1 MFIGRKYELD
11 KLNRLYDSDRFE
23 FAVIYGRRRVGKST
37 LIKEFCKDKKS
48 IYYMGMEA
56 ASQSNIDSLSAAIWD
71 FEGRKLPA
79 PSYGS
84 YEALFDYIDTISDE
98 RIILAI
104 DEYPYLAEDYPALS
118 SLLQKH
124 IDMKWNDSKLML
136 ILCGSS
142 MSFMENQVLGYK
154 SPLYGRRTAQF
165 RMEAF
170 RYYEL
175 KEFGWNYTE
184 EELALIYGITGG
196 IAEYVSF
203 INGNCSVKENILNMY
218 LDQAGRMFEE
228 PTNLMKQEL
237 REPRMYHTI
246 LGSIASGSSTLNEIA
261 GKAREST
268 ASCSYH
274 LNALQALDI
283 VKKETPAGEKESSR
297 KTIYRIKDSAFRFW
311 YRFVFPYQTFIVNEN
326 GEYVYENFVK
336 PFLSSFMG
344 TVFEDM
350 CLSYLMHPNTLQKI
364 PFPYSVAGRW
374 WGNNPSEKRQEEI
387 DICALGADAVLL
399 CECKWRNEPVK
410 LPVLENLQRQGGLFP
425 QNQKYFWL
433 FSKSNFSD
441 SVKEANRLCS
451 DIRCIT
457 LAEMYKIDWWN

>member
-11 KLNRLYDSDRFE
+11 KLNQLYATDRFE

-37 LIKEFCKDKKS
+37 LIKEFCKDKKA

-104 DEYPYLAEDYPALS
+104 DEYPYLAEDYQALS

-124 IDMKWNDSKLML
+124 IDMKWKDSKLML

-175 KEFGWNYTE
+175 KEFGWDYTE

-203 INGNCSVKENILNMY
+203 IDGTRTVKENILNMY

-228 PTNLMKQEL
+228 PSNLMKQEL

-268 ASCSYH
+268 ASCAYH

-311 YRFVFPYQTFIVNEN
+311 YRFVFPYQTFVVNGN

-350 CLSYLMHPNTLQKI
+350 CLSYLMHPETLLKV
-364 PFPYSVAGRW
+364 PFPYSEAGRW
-374 WGNNPSEKRQEEI
+374 WGNNPREKRQEEI

-410 LPVLENLQRQGGLFP
+410 LPVLENLRRQGGLFH
-425 QNQKYFWL
+425 QSKKCYWL
-433 FSKSNFSD
+433 FSKSLFSE
-441 SVKEANRLCS
+441 SVLSACNADDDVK
-451 DIRCIT
+451 CIS
-457 LAEMYKIDWWN
+457 LSEMYQID

>member
-1 MFIGRKYELD
+1 MFIGRKYELN
-11 KLNRLYDSDRFE
+11 KLNELYNSDRFE

-37 LIKEFCKDKKS
+37 LIKEFCKDKKA

-79 PSYGS
+79 PSFGS

-124 IDMKWNDSKLML
+124 IDLKWKDSKLML

-165 RMEAF
+165 RLEAF

-175 KEFGWNYTE
+175 KEFDWNYTD
-184 EELALIYGITGG
+184 EELAMIYGITGG

-203 INGNCSVKENILNMY
+203 IDGSRTVKENILNMY

-228 PTNLMKQEL
+228 PSNLMKQEL

-246 LGSIASGSSTLNEIA
+246 LGNIASGSSTLNEIA
-261 GKAREST
+261 GKAGEST
-268 ASCSYH
+268 SSCAYH
-274 LNALQALDI
+274 LGALQALDI
-283 VKKETPAGEKESSR
+283 IKKETPAGEKESSR
-297 KTIYRIKDSAFRFW
+297 KTIYRLKDSAFRFW
-311 YRFVFPYQTFIVNEN
+311 YRFVFPYQTFIVNGN
-326 GEYVYENFVK
+326 GEYVYENFVN
-336 PFLSSFMG
+336 PFLPTFMG
-344 TVFEDM
+344 IVFEDM
-350 CLSYLMHPNTLQKI
+350 CFSYLMHPETLMNA
-364 PFPYSVAGRW
+364 PFPYSAAGRW
-374 WGNNPSEKRQEEI
+374 WGNNAKEKRQEEI
-387 DICALGADAVLL
+387 DICAFGENAVLL
-399 CECKWRNEPVK
+399 CECKWRNEPVR
-410 LPVLENLQRQGGLFP
+410 LSVLENLQRQGELFP
-425 QNQKYFWL
+425 HREKNYWL
-433 FSKSNFSD
+433 FSKSGFSE
-441 SVKEANRLCS
+441 SVKAERHMNHP
-451 DIRCIT
+451 IRCIS
-457 LAEMYKIDWWN
+457 LSEMYEIG